1 MPALLPQLRL
11 PLHRANDRLESLPL
25 QVDANDRRRTVSAI
39 APQEPHE
46 FDAELKLGHGEASET
61 LSFRM
66 TEPG

>member
-1 MPALLPQLRL
+1 MAALLPQLRL

-39 APQEPHE
+39 AP
-46 FDAELKLGHGEASET
+46 LKLGHGEASET